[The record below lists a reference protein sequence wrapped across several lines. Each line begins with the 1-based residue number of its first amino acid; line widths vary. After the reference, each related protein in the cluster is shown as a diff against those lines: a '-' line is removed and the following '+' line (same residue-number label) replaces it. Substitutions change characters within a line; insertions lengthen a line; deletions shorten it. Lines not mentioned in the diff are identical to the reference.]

1 MAMSFDQVV
10 QKILGASG
18 LSQDEVMSR
27 IRKKREELGGLIT
40 PEGAAT
46 IIAKELKIDIGHRE
60 PVVRSL
66 KIEDLAP
73 GMSKVDIVGRVA
85 RVSEPKEFSRKT
97 GGAGLRGSLLVQD
110 RTGYIRL
117 TLWDEKAKLLHEGKI
132 KKGDAIRVHN
142 AYVKWA
148 IDKQPELGLGNMGE
162 ITINPDDPRMKDL
175 PAPAVFSVKI
185 ADLKPEMREADVV
198 GRVHSFSQA
207 RTFERPD
214 GKSGKV
220 ATLTISDPTGSV
232 RISLWDEWADFVDSL
247 RQGDAVKLENAS
259 VKVGFKGQTELS
271 LGYRGRIVQNPPE
284 AEKLPQV
291 SRRQLKVSE
300 VEAASPSIELAA
312 RVKQIFPLVEFKRSE
327 GKQGKV
333 SSLILADET
342 GTIRASFWDSA
353 ADAAQ
358 KLKPNDLVLLKNAY
372 SKPGL
377 NGFPEVHIGRNT
389 SVEINPAGVTVSE
402 IQSTNL
408 KISKITPNISSLS
421 VVGRVMEISPVKDF
435 KRADGSS
442 GKVASVKIADE
453 TGAMRVSLWN
463 EQASRAEE
471 IKVGDVVKF
480 VDAYSLLSVFG
491 TPEVHLS
498 KRGRIELNP
507 SGVSLPKTE
516 ELKDTSPK
524 APRLRIVEI
533 QRDGSRV
540 ETRGTIAHV
549 FHRRPIFDVCPNCG
563 TSIGNGDTSLVCEEC
578 GKIVTPE
585 HKSILSFLL
594 DDGTDN
600 IRVTLFGKVAEQILG
615 EDAEQSFQ
623 SLKMNPDLAKF
634 YEKIGLVGK
643 EILVAGTVRH
653 DKFTDQL
660 EIRGYEVKTPDPK
673 EEARVLLQSI
683 GSGNLA

>member
-1 MAMSFDQVV
+1 MATSFDEVV
-10 QKILGASG
+10 QKILQASG

-46 IIAKELKIDIGHRE
+46 IIAKELKVDMGQRA

-73 GMSKVDIVGRVA
+73 SMSKVDIVGRVA

-97 GGAGLRGSLLVQD
+97 GGAGLRGSLVVQD
-110 RTGYIRL
+110 QTGYIRL
-117 TLWDEKAKLLHEGKI
+117 TLWDEKAKLLQDGKI

-142 AYVKWA
+142 AYVKLA
-148 IDKQPELGLGNMGE
+148 IDKQLELGLGNRGE
-162 ITINPDDPRMKDL
+162 ITINPDDPRIKDL
-175 PAPAVFSVKI
+175 PAPAESSVKI
-185 ADLKPEMREADVV
+185 VDLKPEMREADVV

-207 RTFERPD
+207 RTFERQD
-214 GKSGKV
+214 GKSSRV
-220 ATLTISDPTGSV
+220 ATLTISDSTGSV
-232 RISLWDEWADFVDSL
+232 RVSLWDEWADFVDDL
-247 RQGDAVKLENAS
+247 KYGDAVKLENAS
-259 VKVGFKGQTELS
+259 VKVGFRGQTELS
-271 LGYRGRIVQNPPE
+271 LGYRGRIVKNPPQADKIPE
-284 AEKLPQV
+284 I

-312 RVKQIFPLVEFKRSE
+312 RVKQSFPLVEFKRSD

-333 SSLILADET
+333 MSVILADET
-342 GTIRASFWDSA
+342 GTIRASFWDAA
-353 ADAAQ
+353 ADIAQ
-358 KLKPNDLVLLKNAY
+358 KLKPNDLILLKNTY
-372 SKPGL
+372 SKPGP
-377 NGFPEVHIGRNT
+377 NDIPEIHAGRNT
-389 SVEINPAGVTVSE
+389 SVEINPAGISVPE

-408 KISKITPNISSLS
+408 KISKITPNISSLD
-421 VVGRVMEISPVKDF
+421 VVGMIMEISPVKEF
-435 KRADGSS
+435 KRADGTS

-453 TGAMRVSLWN
+453 TGSTRVSLWN

-471 IKVGDVVKF
+471 MKVGDAVKF
-480 VDAYSLLSVFG
+480 LDAYSLLSVFG

-507 SGVSLPKTE
+507 AGESLPKAE
-516 ELKDTSPK
+516 ELKVTSAK

-540 ETRGTIAHV
+540 EVRGTITHV

-563 TSIGNGDTSLVCEEC
+563 ASIGSADTSLVCEEC
-578 GKIVTPE
+578 GKIVTAE

-615 EDAEQSFQ
+615 KDAEQSFQ
-623 SLKMNPDLAKF
+623 DLKMNPDLANF
-634 YEKIGLVGK
+634 YDKIGLVGK

-660 EIRGYEVKTPDPK
+660 EIRGYEVSEPDPK
-673 EEARVLLQSI
+673 EEARILLQSI
-683 GSGNLA
+683 GGENVA